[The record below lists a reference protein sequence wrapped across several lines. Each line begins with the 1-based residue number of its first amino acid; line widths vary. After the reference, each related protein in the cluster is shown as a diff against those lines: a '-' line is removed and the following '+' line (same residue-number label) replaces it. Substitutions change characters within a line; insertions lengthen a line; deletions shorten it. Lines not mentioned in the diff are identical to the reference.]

1 MSHDPVGGS
10 GQSLEDSG
18 DEVGYIKETQLLLGK
33 AYRDVE
39 MPVDALDHH
48 QIVLLVRTVDACGT
62 ENYPRQIGIFFEED
76 LALELGAA
84 VGGVGVGDGLRGE
97 RLESLFVAQA
107 EHAQRRHVQEPPR
120 DEAGLVQHVDKAFQI
135 AVVDAVEVG
144 DVGAFG
150 GAEVPYYAVP
160 AGGRGSGSGELRG
173 LGFGVVIVEDD
184 EVQARVVEVA
194 PRGALPHAH
203 IRLVSAVEG
212 HAGQE
217 TADKAAGA
225 HDEYAFAVAGPFQ
238 GGGHLHVFFYVS
250 HVANLRFFQDM
261 RAGLTAAT
269 VLMTIKLS

>member
-1 MSHDPVGGS
+1 MPQYFVGGG
-10 GQSLEDSG
+10 GQGLEDG
-18 DEVGYIKETQLLLGK
+18 RDEVGDVEEAQLLLGK

-62 ENYPRQIGIFFEED
+62 ENYPRQAGIFLKED

-107 EHAQRRHVQEPPR
+107 EHAQRRHVQEA
-120 DEAGLVQHVDKAFQI
+120 AGDKARVLQDVGKAAQV
-135 AVVDAVEVG
+135 AVVDAVKVG
-144 DVGAFG
+144 DVGAFC
-150 GAEVPYYAVP
+150 GAEVPDYAVP
-160 AGGRGSGSGELRG
+160 ACGRRSGPGELRS
-173 LGFGVVIVEDD
+173 LGFGIVIVEDD
-184 EVQARVVEVA
+184 EAQARVVEVA

-238 GGGHLHVFFYVS
+238 GGGHLHIFFNVS

-261 RAGLTAAT
+261 RAGLTAAS